1 MEAGMARTYGRIRLT
16 EDDLK
21 VVRRMLAHGL
31 EVVRANGKAASEE
44 DERAYYSRM
53 LGWYEQQLDRF
64 VKVKPGIAP
73 FTEDD
78 LKLLRGSIFP
88 ELKPQLFSRWA
99 QKATLDKKEVE
110 ALSAEIDHLHAL
122 ERKFD
127 QPFLRD
133 TSQDAEPDEEEDEE
147 AEEQH
152 ASSSPSK

>member
-21 VVRRMLAHGL
+21 VVRRMLSHGL

-53 LGWYEQQLDRF
+53 LGWYEQQLNRF

-99 QKATLDKKEVE
+99 QKAALDEKEVE
-110 ALSAEIDHLHAL
+110 ALSAEIDHLQAL
-122 ERKFD
+122 EHKFD

-133 TSQDAEPDEEEDEE
+133 TSQDAEPDDEDEDEE
-147 AEEQH
+147 QH
-152 ASSSPSK
+152 TPSSPSK